1 MTQQIDR
8 KTLEPLIQA
17 RDISD
22 LLLRDLVE
30 MFREENLIKNIPESM
45 YRIDPRNGDRI
56 LYHVSRSARPHD
68 SEASTTRL
76 IVQEDTCV
84 ICEGKTTGVV
94 DIVELTEGFTFINKN
109 LYPILYPFKNL
120 QSEDK
125 HSAFGLHF
133 LQWTSSLH
141 DQDWHNMALQDCL
154 VVMQRLAV
162 LEGKLI
168 SGSRELFLDQASP
181 PEGHV
186 IIIKN
191 YGNRV
196 GASLSHGHQQITFSD
211 VKPRHFQDHMR
222 FELEHGEPFSAYL
235 LREIPL
241 ELKVKDYGA
250 ATLLVPPFMRRP
262 YDMILA
268 LKDTSKKYLHEL
280 TDEELRAVAEGWHD
294 ATRCIHRVM
303 REMDKE
309 IAFNVTTINGPGTGL
324 YFEFLPYTQPMGG
337 FEHLGLYVCQE
348 TPERAADRLR
358 RLFVKNN

>member
-30 MFREENLIKNIPESM
+30 MFREEDLIKNIPESM

-56 LYHVSRSARPHD
+56 LYHVSRSARPHE
-68 SEASTTRL
+68 SKASTTRL

-133 LQWTSSLH
+133 L
-141 DQDWHNMALQDCL
+141 
-154 VVMQRLAV
+154 
-162 LEGKLI
+162 
-168 SGSRELFLDQASP
+168 
-181 PEGHV
+181 HV

-309 IAFNVTTINGPGTGL
+309 IAFNVTTINGPGAGL